1 MRHPGDTDSHLSGV
15 ALLIPFHS
23 ASWLLLHWYFS
34 CVHLLPKFGSLSLR
48 SLAEGT
54 VTSSICII
62 LTYRSPSLVSS
73 VKKNS
78 VKKNFPGYLVRHH
91 TSVRLP
97 SPAHPDKC
105 YICSGKGTYHL
116 KTVLECFSL
125 FIREIKVQTRLGS
138 QIQVPSESPVEPE
151 FSEPPNFPLVWVQSL
166 ARKLFIPICQGSVHH
181 LSWFVLYPR
190 VSSLPSGCTLGQQTK
205 SHTFLR
211 SPTIPDAVSDTKQM
225 FYKCDYPEKQHVQ
238 TDPSQE
244 PS

>member
-1 MRHPGDTDSHLSGV
+1 MAP
-15 ALLIPFHS
+15 LIPFHS
-23 ASWLLLHWYFS
+23 ASWLLLHWYFN
-34 CVHLLPKFGSLSLR
+34 CVHLLPKFGSLLLR

-73 VKKNS
+73 VSS
-78 VKKNFPGYLVRHH
+78 VKKNFPCYLVQHH

-116 KTVLECFSL
+116 KTVLGCFSL

-138 QIQVPSESPVEPE
+138 QIQVPSESPVELE

-166 ARKLFIPICQGSVHH
+166 ARKLFIPNMPGLC
-181 LSWFVLYPR
+181 
-190 VSSLPSGCTLGQQTK
+190 SSPILVCSIPSGFFIAFRL
-205 SHTFLR
+205 
-211 SPTIPDAVSDTKQM
+211 
-225 FYKCDYPEKQHVQ
+225 HVR
-238 TDPSQE
+238 TAD
-244 PS
+244 